1 LKKRRLNEVEEPI
14 EATFLHLEEKEKS
27 YEKKEKEERLF
38 SEYRSKDGS
47 RYLVCLNPEKKKD
60 DEVYRVT
67 RIEKGK
73 RELKKIK
80 RSVETSRLKNREKL
94 LKKAALALDRTN
106 RKYFSYSSPKNGSF
120 SYSLIKETVQK
131 EERLDGIF
139 LIKSTAYDLSP
150 QELIRQYKN
159 LAQVER
165 AFKEI
170 KDFLRIRPIRH
181 HRDYR
186 VKAHVFICVLS
197 YLLEKILD
205 KKMRQAHLDM
215 TAREALDKLD
225 DIRIAKNQIGPRILL
240 CPV

>member
-1 LKKRRLNEVEEPI
+1 M
-14 EATFLHLEEKEKS
+14 
-27 YEKKEKEERLF
+27 
-38 SEYRSKDGS
+38 
-47 RYLVCLNPEKKKD
+47 
-60 DEVYRVT
+60 
-67 RIEKGK
+67 
-73 RELKKIK
+73 
-80 RSVETSRLKNREKL
+80 
-94 LKKAALALDRTN
+94 
-106 RKYFSYSSPKNGSF
+106 
-120 SYSLIKETVQK
+120 
-131 EERLDGIF
+131 DGIF

-165 AFKEI
+165 TFKEI

-181 HRDYR
+181 HRDYG

-197 YLLEKILD
+197 YLLEKILE

-240 CPV
+240 CPVQGDAEHRKILSNVGIKSIPRVLLS